1 MLTLNR
7 ENARA
12 VHTQIMLKPETH
24 DQNHWIK
31 ESQTEETCGTT
42 ACVAGW
48 AGLLDP
54 NNIITR
60 KQVTAWDGVRWW
72 QMVITNRDTGEEL
85 DPRTAGE
92 IALGFSPLNWADEG
106 MDDEAYEACEWLFAA
121 ERTRTEV
128 LDQLAYIADTGTFNW
143 DLADD

>member
-54 NNIITR
+54 NNTVTREQITS
-60 KQVTAWDGVRWW
+60 WDGTVWW
-72 QMVITNRDTGEEL
+72 TANIRHSETGELL
-85 DPRTAGE
+85 DPRTAGLV
-92 IALGFSPLNWADEG
+92 ALGFSTL
-106 MDDEAYEACEWLFAA
+106 EAYDDMPDEHWEAAEWLFAA
-121 ERTRTEV
+121 ERTRTEI
-128 LDQLAYIADTGTFNW
+128 LDQLAYIVDTGTFNW
-143 DLADD
+143 DLVDD